1 MGLNGVEI
9 FTNSSGS
16 HHELRKLHT
25 RVNLILEA
33 TRKVRAF
40 AHNTWMTVGLIQYL
54 VRQVAYIFT
63 RISKGAMATGFT
75 MMVVR

>member
-1 MGLNGVEI
+1 MGLNGVEV

-33 TRKVRAF
+33 TRKVGSSV
-40 AHNTWMTVGLIQYL
+40 HLVMMTVGTDTKS
-54 VRQVAYIFT
+54 R
-63 RISKGAMATGFT
+63 
-75 MMVVR
+75 